1 MRCLLLG
8 DLHLRGKDLNRFHE
22 ALSLAIRKARG
33 MGCSIGIQGGD
44 VFDRYNLSDR
54 SASVGTLYRAFI
66 DALDGFMLDIIPG
79 NHDQAGAGNRHALE
93 PLREHPNIRI
103 HDEAEINYFPEDDSI
118 RGIFIPWGSDI
129 SSLNPDSG
137 IFERSIMIAHC
148 DIPQAQTNT
157 GYLTPGG
164 SFSLGRDWINSFSPD
179 IIALSH
185 IHLHQRIPGLGKIWG
200 GYLGSLIQCNFGEG
214 LSYQP
219 GKDREHQFQGFHIWD
234 TEENSFESIEL
245 DLPRYWTIPSEYYQE
260 IKGRIPD
267 QDMIRII
274 GETPPDHLPEN
285 VQFQKRIRV
294 EEKRIRVE
302 GVEIDQSPYDLLHL
316 WIKEQGIIP
325 PKDIDDALKD
335 IEGEAELPESAIGS
349 LESIDRIRIRN
360 IATHRDTQIDLSNLS
375 GLIGIHGSNGSGKTF
390 LMESLYAS
398 LYGEYPSRPGTLGD
412 RVTRGFLGDA
422 SIAVDFRS
430 GGIPCRAERKIR
442 KREKSNK
449 ITASFIRESLEIA
462 GPKGADVNRESRIQV
477 GDPDLLLASIYSIQG
492 QSGNIIDADP
502 VDRKLLMAKL
512 LGTDRFLPLGEL
524 AKNRGIAD
532 RNKSDLL
539 LREIEGLKLELEGGD
554 ETKERE
560 KELQVKLD
568 QLKAREQYD
577 ESLLD
582 KIRKQIAILEGESQ
596 DYINAQKDIDRIKA
610 EIRNLMEK
618 RDDISRRKS
627 DIEARI
633 QRKGELDIIAGE
645 RSSIENMIREF
656 DREIEEYRERES
668 DMERKLMDLR
678 SQFQEIK
685 HGAEREIDKLRS
697 ELEGELRSS
706 ERLHEQ
712 EKRKYDQ
719 KKESIEN

>member
-1 MRCLLLG
+1 
-8 DLHLRGKDLNRFHE
+8 
-22 ALSLAIRKARG
+22 
-33 MGCSIGIQGGD
+33 
-44 VFDRYNLSDR
+44 
-54 SASVGTLYRAFI
+54 
-66 DALDGFMLDIIPG
+66 
-79 NHDQAGAGNRHALE
+79 
-93 PLREHPNIRI
+93 
-103 HDEAEINYFPEDDSI
+103 
-118 RGIFIPWGSDI
+118 
-129 SSLNPDSG
+129 
-137 IFERSIMIAHC
+137 
-148 DIPQAQTNT
+148 
-157 GYLTPGG
+157 
-164 SFSLGRDWINSFSPD
+164 
-179 IIALSH
+179 
-185 IHLHQRIPGLGKIWG
+185 
-200 GYLGSLIQCNFGEG
+200 
-214 LSYQP
+214 
-219 GKDREHQFQGFHIWD
+219 
-234 TEENSFESIEL
+234 
-245 DLPRYWTIPSEYYQE
+245 
-260 IKGRIPD
+260 
-267 QDMIRII
+267 
-274 GETPPDHLPEN
+274 
-285 VQFQKRIRV
+285 
-294 EEKRIRVE
+294 
-302 GVEIDQSPYDLLHL
+302 
-316 WIKEQGIIP
+316 
-325 PKDIDDALKD
+325 
-335 IEGEAELPESAIGS
+335 
-349 LESIDRIRIRN
+349 
-360 IATHRDTQIDLSNLS
+360 
-375 GLIGIHGSNGSGKTF
+375 
-390 LMESLYAS
+390 
-398 LYGEYPSRPGTLGD
+398 
-412 RVTRGFLGDA
+412 VTRGFLGDA